1 VLDLHSTTQVINT
14 FRLHA
19 TVLGKVVLCKSALY
33 YSGNCISRR
42 VSLLPLVYTG
52 TDRSG
57 RYHLHD
63 SLVVREIGS
72 KR

>member
-1 VLDLHSTTQVINT
+1 MLDLHSTTQVIS
-14 FRLHA
+14 RLHA